1 MSTRKPEE
9 AGDQLW
15 WPQYASMVLKRAL
28 KTVKMSFLRIFSPL
42 EGFYELL
49 GGNRALPGVFSDGGK
64 FVEAGLGSVV
74 HEYTCIAISR
84 PIEAERAGIAQTE
97 AFQWVSMNLQATAN
111 DFQAF
116 LLFGGSLWKP
126 G

>member
-1 MSTRKPEE
+1 
-9 AGDQLW
+9 
-15 WPQYASMVLKRAL
+15 MVLKRAL
-28 KTVKMSFLRIFSPL
+28 KTVKMLFLRIFSPL

-64 FVEAGLGSVV
+64 FVEAGLGSLV

-116 LLFGGSLWKP
+116 LLFGGSFWKP

>member
-1 MSTRKPEE
+1 
-9 AGDQLW
+9 
-15 WPQYASMVLKRAL
+15 MVLKRAF
-28 KTVKMSFLRIFSPL
+28 KTDKISFLRIFSPL

-49 GGNRALPGVFSDGGK
+49 GGNRALPAVFSDLGK
-64 FVEAGLGSVV
+64 SVEAGLGSVG
-74 HEYTCIAISR
+74 HAYTCIAISR
-84 PIEAERAGIAQTE
+84 PIKAERAGIALTE